1 MEASMPMLD
10 ETLEKL
16 TADPE
21 LGAMIPFPALGLAVC
36 MKSTGEPDMFAVKIY
51 DAEPTLLVDEVHDIK
66 NLRRLMLKTAGAE
79 DRRIELMGR
88 VLALR
93 ADQYLRSL

>member
-36 MKSTGEPDMFAVKIY
+36 MKSTGEPDEFRVKIY
-51 DAEPTLLVDEVHDIK
+51 DAEPTLLVDEVHNTK
-66 NLRRLMLKTAGAE
+66 NLQRLMRKTAAAE

-88 VLALR
+88 IVALR
-93 ADQYLRSL
+93 AEQFLRSL